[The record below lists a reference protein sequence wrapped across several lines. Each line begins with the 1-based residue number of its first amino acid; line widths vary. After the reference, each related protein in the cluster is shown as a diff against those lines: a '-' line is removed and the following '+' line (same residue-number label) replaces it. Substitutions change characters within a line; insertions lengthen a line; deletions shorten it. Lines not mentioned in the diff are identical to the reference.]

1 MEFVNEKLTS
11 GRSLGR
17 ASTSQHFYQ
26 NPQVLSEQFETQ
38 QLYSLTLDEELRQVL
53 ARYQITQWANPFER
67 DWQTE
72 YSQNSTSAAAI
83 EALTGMLQN
92 RAAVQGMVIIEHAG
106 RTASYALT
114 PVALEE
120 VGGMWKVWVYNS
132 NFDAGTPQGYEY
144 IQVDLAQDKHGQWR
158 WIKND
163 GSVLSGD
170 DTTHTFYVVPLDMI
184 YGPQEFVTHTAESSN
199 DQVWGNGNA
208 NVLITNEAGERIG
221 YVGGKFVNEI
231 DGASAMPVVGGSQQ
245 PSMPVFNLP
254 SAGVYTI
261 ELEELAGPAR
271 PEASIGY
278 FSAQSVITVS
288 GIDLSSGAKD
298 TLTLEASGSSLIY
311 HSQAGQSLSVV
322 LVFDEASQSL
332 RMAWNEIALPSG
344 GQFELSTDVAS
355 QEFTYTQSSP
365 GTYSLDVNSSSSD
378 GEKVFKHS
386 AIEIPAGV
394 WHTYALSRWERNG
407 MFWVFI
413 DEDGDGKQ
421 DGDLKLQ
428 NQTTGIGEEAV
439 GGKLGMALIILGAGF
454 LLAAAGL
461 GGLAVYL
468 RRVKRY

>member
-1 MEFVNEKLTS
+1 M
-11 GRSLGR
+11 
-17 ASTSQHFYQ
+17 
-26 NPQVLSEQFETQ
+26 
-38 QLYSLTLDEELRQVL
+38 DEELRQVL
-53 ARYQITQWANPFER
+53 ARYQITQWANPYELR
-67 DWQTE
+67 WQTE
-72 YSQNSTSAAAI
+72 YSQNSTSAGAI
-83 EALTGMLQN
+83 DALIRMLQN
-92 RAAVQGMVIIEHAG
+92 KAAVQGIVVIETPDH
-106 RTASYALT
+106 TASHALT
-114 PVALEE
+114 PVALEKL
-120 VGGMWKVWVYNS
+120 GGVWKVWVNNS
-132 NFDAGTPQGYEY
+132 NFDENNPQGYEY
-144 IQVDLAQDKHGQWR
+144 IQVNLAEDQNGQWR
-158 WIKND
+158 WIKID

-170 DTTHTFYVVPLDMI
+170 DTTHTLYVVPLDVI
-184 YGPQEFVTHTAESSN
+184 YGPQEFVIHTQGPSS
-199 DQVWGNGNA
+199 DQVWVNGNA
-208 NVLITNEAGERIG
+208 SALITNEDGERIG
-221 YVGGKFVNEI
+221 YIGGEFVNEI
-231 DGASAMPVVGGSQQ
+231 DGASAMPVIGGSER

-254 SAGVYTI
+254 GAGVYTI
-261 ELEELAGPAR
+261 ELVELAGSVQ

-278 FSAQSVITVS
+278 FGAQSVITVS
-288 GIDLSSGAKD
+288 GIDLSAGAKD
-298 TLTLEASGSSLIY
+298 TLTFEASDSSLIY
-311 HSQAGQSLSVV
+311 HSLAGQSLSVA

-344 GQFELSTDVAS
+344 GQFDISTDVAS

-407 MFWVFI
+407 MFWIFI

-468 RRVKRY
+468 RRVKSY